1 MFSELLI
8 SWHLLRVEEDEV
20 REDAPLGDG
29 GQVLPQLRAG
39 GLGVGDA
46 SVDRPRRLGH
56 RGLGG
61 PLLNQSEYEDEVVRL
76 DAVSVCDRLSPP
88 RGARDDAPVAA

>member
-8 SWHLLRVEEDEV
+8 SGHLLRVKEDEV

-29 GQVLPQLRAG
+29 GQVLPQLGAG

-46 SVDRPRRLGH
+46 RVDRPRRLGQG
-56 RGLGG
+56 GLGG
-61 PLLNQSEYEDEVVRL
+61 PLFYQPEYMNRL
-76 DAVSVCDRLSPP
+76 
-88 RGARDDAPVAA
+88 